1 LIARSS
7 TIHAGTRLVKSP
19 AAVRVEVAYGMTG
32 ITVSRQALV
41 RRSLYL
47 NYSTLAYNSLEGLVA
62 IAAGLTAGSIALVGF
77 GLDSL
82 IEVSA
87 SLAALWRLYRD
98 NDERHRAQAELVT
111 LRIIGALFLAL
122 ATYVA
127 VDAIHALY
135 TRTAPDE
142 SIVGIALATLSLGVM
157 PLLAR
162 AKGRV
167 ARALSSGALVAEA
180 RQTIFCTYLSAILLA
195 GLLLNAAVGWWW
207 ADPIAALVMVPL
219 IAKEGF
225 EGIRGRSA
233 CGDCC
238 PDPPAA

>member
-1 LIARSS
+1 
-7 TIHAGTRLVKSP
+7 
-19 AAVRVEVAYGMTG
+19 MTG
-32 ITVSRQALV
+32 IIISRQSLV
-41 RRSLYL
+41 RRSLFL
-47 NYSTLAYNSLEGLVA
+47 NYSTLGYNSLEGLVA

-98 NDERHRAQAELVT
+98 NDERHRARAELVT

-122 ATYVA
+122 AAYVA
-127 VDAIHALY
+127 MDALQALY

-142 SIVGIALATLSLGVM
+142 SVVGIVLAALSLGVM

-167 ARALSSGALVAEA
+167 ALALGSGALVAEA
-180 RQTIFCTYLSAILLA
+180 RQTIFCTYLSAILLV
-195 GLLLNAAVGWWW
+195 GLLLNATVGWWW
-207 ADPIAALVMVPL
+207 ADPAAALVMVPF
-219 IAKEGF
+219 IAKEGLD
-225 EGIRGRSA
+225 GLRGRSA
-233 CGDCC
+233 CSDCC
-238 PDPPAA
+238 Q